1 MWAGRSLPFAT
12 LVFALVSAIAG
23 NSAPAAEK
31 LSVPP
36 PVPRPKAEAPV
47 IAPSKHR
54 AAGPERS
61 EQPTQA
67 VPPALPGPAAP
78 ERGADAAAVVGCLLG
93 LAEAKVTFR
102 PATVETDREEC
113 RPAAVIRVTT
123 VGGESTVKLSAP
135 TILGCPVASAFAA
148 WLKESVIPAAVEN
161 LSEAPT
167 QVLVGA
173 GYECRTR
180 NWQAGAPLSEHATA
194 NAIDIMG
201 FAFSGKR
208 TVQVLEHWDQET
220 PAGAF
225 LSAIHTDA
233 CRHFTTVLGP
243 RADEAH
249 KNHFHL
255 DLKSRGKSKH
265 RLCQ

>member
-1 MWAGRSLPFAT
+1 
-12 LVFALVSAIAG
+12 
-23 NSAPAAEK
+23 
-31 LSVPP
+31 
-36 PVPRPKAEAPV
+36 V
-47 IAPSKHR
+47 IAPLSKR
-54 AAGPERS
+54 RPAGPERP

-67 VPPALPGPAAP
+67 VPPALAGPAVP
-78 ERGADAAAVVGCLLG
+78 QRGADAAEVVGCLLG
-93 LAEAKVTFR
+93 LAKAKVTFT
-102 PATVETDREEC
+102 PAAVNADRDEC
-113 RPAAVIRVTT
+113 RPAAVIRMNA
-123 VGGESTVKLSAP
+123 VGGESAVKLSAP
-135 TILGCPVASAFAA
+135 TILGCPVASALAA
-148 WLKESVIPAAVEN
+148 WLKESVVPAGVEN
-161 LSEAPT
+161 LGEAPT

-180 NWQAGAPLSEHATA
+180 NWQVGAPLSEHATA

-208 TVQVLEHWDQET
+208 TVQVLEHWEQET
-220 PAGAF
+220 PAGTF
-225 LSAIHTDA
+225 LSAVHADA

-255 DLKSRGKSKH
+255 DLRARGKGKH